1 MTVVNPKSISGINS
15 ITTGSGS
22 DNLLT
27 IHTSDAANTE
37 RLRIDSTGA
46 TKIVTGIVTT
56 LTATTGIVTT
66 FEATTGDITTLR
78 APTGI
83 VTSLE
88 ATTGDITTL
97 RAPTGIVTTF
107 VTNTA
112 KVGAA
117 VTISESGIEA
127 SGIGITCA
135 SINGS
140 QIGGRRNIIINGAMR
155 IAQRAGDNIVTT
167 NGYGSVDRFKV
178 SSGNTDEAP
187 SHNRQDGNATAAGE
201 NPFLA
206 GLSKSL
212 RVRNGNQTSGAQ
224 VNRYIFID
232 YRIEADHIRNSG
244 WNYTDPN
251 SFITLSFYVKSSV
264 AQTYYGYFT
273 TADGTVMNWP
283 FDIPVAAANTWYRI
297 VKKIPGHAN
306 LQFDNDNEIG
316 IRMVIAPYWGT
327 NYTGSVN
334 VNEWSAYDSSARTP
348 DNTSTWYTTND
359 ATFLITGVQLEVGG
373 QVTPFEHTSMSE
385 EINECFR
392 YYRLQSKS
400 RASGRLGGSVNYVSM
415 VSFPLSPP
423 MRITPA
429 VAMYGSANYNS
440 NVSSV
445 GTVNLAN
452 DHVGFIA
459 NISDG
464 LYYYYNNG
472 WTADAE
478 L

>member
-1 MTVVNPKSISGINS
+1 MASEIRVDNITSLSGVGTITPS
-15 ITTGSGS
+15 ATGVEIAGITTV
-22 DNLLT
+22 
-27 IHTSDAANTE
+27 
-37 RLRIDSTGA
+37 STLKA
-46 TKIVTGIVTT
+46 TTGIVTT

-83 VTSLE
+83 VTTFE

-127 SGIGITCA
+127 SGIGITVA
-135 SINGS
+135 NINGS
-140 QIGGRRNIIINGAMR
+140 HIGGRRNIIINGAMR
-155 IAQRAGDNIVTT
+155 IAQRAEDNIVTT
-167 NGYGSVDRFKV
+167 NGYGSVDRFAV

-206 GLSKSL
+206 GLPKSL

-224 VNRYIFID
+224 TNSYIFID
-232 YRIEADHIRNSG
+232 YRIEADHMRNSG

-251 SFITLSFYVKSSV
+251 SFITLSFYVKSGV
-264 AQTYYGYFT
+264 AQTYYGYFST
-273 TADGTVMNWP
+273 EDGTKMNWP

-306 LQFDNDNEIG
+306 LTFDNNHEMG
-316 IRMVIAPYWGT
+316 IRMTIAPYWGAS
-327 NYTGSVN
+327 YTGSVN
-334 VNEWSAYDSSARTP
+334 ANEWSTYTSSARTP
-348 DNTSTWYTTND
+348 NNTSTWYTTND

-373 QVTPFEHTSMSE
+373 QVTPFEHTTKSE
-385 EINECFR
+385 ELNECFR
-392 YYRLQSKS
+392 YYRLQSKT
-400 RASGRLGGSVNYVSM
+400 RQSGREGGASNYVM
-415 VSFPLSPP
+415 LNSFPLSPH
-423 MRITPA
+423 MRNTPT

-440 NVSSV
+440 NVSSI
-445 GTVNLAN
+445 GTVNIAQ
-452 DHVGFIA
+452 DHVGFTGS
-459 NISDG
+459 ISDG
-464 LYYYYNNG
+464 NYWYYNNG